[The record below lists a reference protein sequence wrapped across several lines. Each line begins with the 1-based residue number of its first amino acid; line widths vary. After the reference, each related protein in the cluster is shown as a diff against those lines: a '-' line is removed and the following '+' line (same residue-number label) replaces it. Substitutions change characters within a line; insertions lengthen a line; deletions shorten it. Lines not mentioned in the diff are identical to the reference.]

1 MLKDKIN
8 VKNETID
15 RKIIHISSKR
25 QITIPAK
32 YYEALGFRD
41 EIECIY
47 TKGMLILTP
56 VINNDTNFAE
66 EILADLI
73 KQGYSG
79 ETLLRKF
86 REMSKKIRP
95 AVEELIE
102 EADKLAKSN
111 SVNYKDLTNEIFYVN
126 ESDE

>member
-1 MLKDKIN
+1 
-8 VKNETID
+8 
-15 RKIIHISSKR
+15 
-25 QITIPAK
+25 
-32 YYEALGFRD
+32 
-41 EIECIY
+41 
-47 TKGMLILTP
+47 MLILTP